1 MDINR
6 ICLGCMRELPQGQSL
21 ETCCYC
27 GYQNSRAEEKQPYH
41 HLRTS
46 SILAGKYLVGK
57 VLGEGGFGITYIGF
71 DLNIECKVAIKE
83 FYPNGYVTR
92 DGASTSR
99 VTDYEGP
106 NLQMVQ
112 KWKSNFIKEAQALAS
127 CVELPGV
134 VGAKEFFRENNTAYI
149 IMEYL
154 EGETLKEYLQR
165 KGGKIPAEEVLA
177 LMKPV
182 ITSLKQMHAQGL
194 IHRDISPDNLM
205 VLSRDNIKLLDFGA
219 AREYA
224 VGDEKSLSVM
234 LKPGYAPE
242 EQYRTKGKQ
251 GPWSD
256 VYALCATIYKCITGV
271 TPPEAM
277 ERMREDDL
285 VPPAQ
290 LGIVI
295 PKDLE
300 EALLKGMEVY
310 AERRIRNMQELY
322 NCFYPENQK
331 QDVTEESAETEE
343 QNIEIPKKQEE
354 VSEQHTESAGK
365 KNRVL
370 ATVAI
375 LSCLLIGLLVWGA
388 GFQRE
393 QKKQEQDQDQNQKS
407 NEKPTLSPEDAEVAY
422 AFYGDMIVHMVEEN
436 NLPHI
441 EGNIFEQ
448 EMFQKGDFPDI
459 YAAIQ
464 DVDHDGIKELILR
477 LENSKGIDSRKRQ
490 IIYQY
495 DTDKRDVLLEM
506 DVRAVG
512 DFYSD
517 GIFIAKEMA
526 SAEEKVFIML
536 YNVATGK
543 YEEEETLTS
552 LDNDIIRQYVKDA
565 DVINIDY
572 SKVTVH

>member
-1 MDINR
+1 M
-6 ICLGCMRELPQGQSL
+6 
-21 ETCCYC
+21 
-27 GYQNSRAEEKQPYH
+27 
-41 HLRTS
+41 
-46 SILAGKYLVGK
+46 
-57 VLGEGGFGITYIGF
+57 
-71 DLNIECKVAIKE
+71 
-83 FYPNGYVTR
+83 
-92 DGASTSR
+92 
-99 VTDYEGP
+99 
-106 NLQMVQ
+106 
-112 KWKSNFIKEAQALAS
+112 
-127 CVELPGV
+127 
-134 VGAKEFFRENNTAYI
+134 
-149 IMEYL
+149 
-154 EGETLKEYLQR
+154 
-165 KGGKIPAEEVLA
+165 
-177 LMKPV
+177 
-182 ITSLKQMHAQGL
+182 
-194 IHRDISPDNLM
+194 
-205 VLSRDNIKLLDFGA
+205 
-219 AREYA
+219 
-224 VGDEKSLSVM
+224 
-234 LKPGYAPE
+234 
-242 EQYRTKGKQ
+242 
-251 GPWSD
+251 
-256 VYALCATIYKCITGV
+256 
-271 TPPEAM
+271 
-277 ERMREDDL
+277 
-285 VPPAQ
+285 
-290 LGIVI
+290 
-295 PKDLE
+295 
-300 EALLKGMEVY
+300 
-310 AERRIRNMQELY
+310 
-322 NCFYPENQK
+322 
-331 QDVTEESAETEE
+331 
-343 QNIEIPKKQEE
+343 
-354 VSEQHTESAGK
+354 SEQHTKSAGK

-393 QKKQEQDQDQNQKS
+393 QKKQEQDQNQKS
-407 NEKPTLSPEDAEVAY
+407 NEKTTLSPEDAEVAY

-477 LENSKGIDSRKRQ
+477 IENSIGIDSRKRQ

>member
-1 MDINR
+1 M
-6 ICLGCMRELPQGQSL
+6 LLWVPE
-21 ETCCYC
+21 
-27 GYQNSRAEEKQPYH
+27 
-41 HLRTS
+41 
-46 SILAGKYLVGK
+46 
-57 VLGEGGFGITYIGF
+57 VLT
-71 DLNIECKVAIKE
+71 V
-83 FYPNGYVTR
+83 
-92 DGASTSR
+92 
-99 VTDYEGP
+99 
-106 NLQMVQ
+106 
-112 KWKSNFIKEAQALAS
+112 
-127 CVELPGV
+127 
-134 VGAKEFFRENNTAYI
+134 KEFFRENNTAYI

-182 ITSLKQMHAQGL
+182 ITSLKQMHEQGL

-331 QDVTEESAETEE
+331 QDVTEESAETED

-354 VSEQHTESAGK
+354 VSEQHTKSAGK

-407 NEKPTLSPEDAEVAY
+407 NEKSTLSPEDAEVAY
-422 AFYGDMIVHMVEEN
+422 AFYGDMIVHMVEDN

-477 LENSKGIDSRKRQ
+477 IENSIGIDSRKRQ